1 MTQAD
6 SPIADRARLIEAL
19 VALAAEAGD
28 VVWRHFNGECAV
40 YVKADESPV
49 TAADHAAEAIILRG
63 LAEHA
68 PGIPVVAEEE
78 AAAGRIPEVGAHY
91 FLVDPLDGTREFVDR
106 GTDFTVNI
114 GLIEHGRPTLGVI
127 YAPARGLLVWGDVGE
142 GHAWRAD
149 RVPGE
154 TAGTPRTI
162 RVRAC
167 DGGPCALSSSRQ
179 INEATQAWLD
189 HAGAGSRIGV
199 GSSLKFALLA
209 SGEADV
215 YPRPAPTM
223 EWDTA
228 AGDAILRA
236 AGGRTLD
243 LDGND
248 LAYGK
253 PGFLNPGFLATGG
266 YDPAPLRDFL

>member
-1 MTQAD
+1 MTQLD
-6 SPIADRARLIEAL
+6 SSIADRARLMEAL
-19 VALAAEAGD
+19 VALAGEAGD
-28 VVWRHFNGECAV
+28 LVWQHFNGECAV

-49 TAADHAAEAIILRG
+49 TAADHAAEAVILHG
-63 LAEHA
+63 LAERA

-78 AAAGRIPEVGAHY
+78 AAAGRIPEVGDRY

-149 RVPGE
+149 RPAGG
-154 TAGTPRTI
+154 TASTPRTI
-162 RVRAC
+162 HVRAC
-167 DGGPCALSSSRQ
+167 ESGPCALSSSRQ

-189 HAGAGSRIGV
+189 HAGAGSRTGV

-223 EWDTA
+223 EWDTC

-266 YDPAPLRDFL
+266 YDPAPLRSFL